1 MDALTELAKMGEAL
15 SALRWVQGPGGNV
28 SVKTDGTLLV
38 KASGVR
44 LRDVGSAKGHTKVPL
59 ADATAALGGD
69 KDADARVF
77 ACAPRPSLETYF
89 HALPAR
95 AIAHTHALG
104 VLLYACAAYRGAR
117 PDGVTAQVPYAR
129 PGHGLAVAV
138 RDVYQKDVEEQAI
151 ILLSHGIIVAAP
163 TAERAV
169 ALTLAIDESIRSRF
183 GTLPAFEPLVA
194 KYMEATP
201 SGVDGGVMRA
211 LPPRTSNATATTP
224 PRYLFPDA
232 VVCASTVLVDAM
244 TDVAALAA
252 RSIAETKGRSHVLT
266 GDDGQRAIVAK
277 SAAQLDQSTEVLAA
291 HDWVLDA
298 LNAEGGAT
306 YLHDDEPA
314 RLLSLPSEQYR
325 IRLAADQR

>member
-1 MDALTELAKMGEAL
+1 MDVLTELGTMGTGL
-15 SALRWVQGPGGNV
+15 GALRWVQGPGGNV
-28 SVKTDGTLLV
+28 SVKAEGTLLV

-44 LRDVGSAKGHTKVPL
+44 LRDVGGAKGHTRVPL
-59 ADATAALGGD
+59 ADAVAALGGD
-69 KDADARVF
+69 ADADARVF

-117 PDGVTAQVPYAR
+117 PAGVTGQVPYAR
-129 PGHGLAVAV
+129 PGRGLAVAV
-138 RDVYQKDVEEQAI
+138 RDVYAKDAEEQAI
-151 ILLSHGIIVAAP
+151 VLLSHGVIVAAK

-169 ALTLAIDESIRSRF
+169 ALTCEIDDGIRARF
-183 GTLPAFEPLVA
+183 GALPPFEPLA
-194 KYMEATP
+194 LSYLEAP
-201 SGVDGGVMRA
+201 AIAVEGGVVRQ
-211 LPPRTSNATATTP
+211 LPARKTNATATTP

-232 VVCASTVLVDAM
+232 VICASTILVDAM
-244 TDVAALAA
+244 TDVPALAA

-266 GDDGQRAIVAK
+266 DDEGRRAIVGK
-277 SAAQLDQSTEVLAA
+277 SASQLDQSTEVLAA
-291 HDWVLDA
+291 HDWLSDVLDA
-298 LNAEGGAT
+298 HGGAT

-325 IRLAADQR
+325 IRLAAEER